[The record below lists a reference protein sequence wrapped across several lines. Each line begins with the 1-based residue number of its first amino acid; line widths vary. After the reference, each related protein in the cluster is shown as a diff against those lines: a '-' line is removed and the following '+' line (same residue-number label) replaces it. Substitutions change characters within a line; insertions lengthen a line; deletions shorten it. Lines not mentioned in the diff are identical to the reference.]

1 MKKLFFSFAL
11 LLCVLSAQAQGYVR
25 GRFLMEGDYTRTAG
39 FEPTCVLALDAR
51 MPNEHGL
58 TLGYNIKGFINFA
71 YQIALVKDWN
81 DKGLF
86 YLENRYLYRRFKAY
100 GIQEFNGM
108 LSLGYRNIHW
118 DFKLGLCNRYMAAIP
133 LRLDGGMG
141 TIFEPMNVVFDL
153 EYSLFPTA
161 PVKNPTSRFDL
172 LHSWNIGCGISN
184 CREFIV
190 ERVTL
195 FYYTLNGYYNINDK
209 WRVLG
214 EAGLHPAGV
223 LNLSSQYNGF
233 FINVGFTY
241 NFD

>member
-1 MKKLFFSFAL
+1 MSPIAGIL
-11 LLCVLSAQAQGYVR
+11 
-25 GRFLMEGDYTRTAG
+25 RFNR
-39 FEPTCVLALDAR
+39 
-51 MPNEHGL
+51 
-58 TLGYNIKGFINFA
+58 INFA

-141 TIFEPMNVVFDL
+141 TVFEPMNVVFDIQ
-153 EYSLFPTA
+153 YHLFGEEHP
-161 PVKNPTSRFDL
+161 
-172 LHSWNIGCGISN
+172 WNIGAGISN
-184 CREFIV
+184 QREFII

-195 FYYTLNGYYNINDK
+195 FYYTLNGYYDIDK
-209 WRVLG
+209 HWRMLG

-233 FINVGFTY
+233 FVNVGFTY
-241 NFD
+241 QL

>member
-11 LLCVLSAQAQGYVR
+11 LLCALSAQAQGYVR

-141 TIFEPMNVVFDL
+141 TVFEPMNVVFDIQ
-153 EYSLFPTA
+153 YHLFGEEHP
-161 PVKNPTSRFDL
+161 
-172 LHSWNIGCGISN
+172 WNIGAGISN
-184 CREFIV
+184 QREFII

-195 FYYTLNGYYNINDK
+195 FYYTLNGYYDIDK
-209 WRVLG
+209 HWRMLG

-233 FINVGFTY
+233 FVNVGFTY
-241 NFD
+241 QL